1 MAVGTRAPSTSA
13 LTTSPYPYA
22 SSAPSRRTPTY
33 PSYVAPVPISETG
46 RSRTTG
52 PGGQWA
58 ETTQYGTPA
67 ERQSDLAAQQAKYAQ
82 EAQAR
87 QFAAAQAAAADQAR
101 YGQED
106 LMARAR
112 LNQDAQAQQFQS
124 MQGLFAQQ
132 GGGGTAPTISRTG
145 GSIGAA
151 EQAAR
156 SAAFARAKE
165 QTGRIGRSSLTGLRE
180 ALASRNMLGGGAEA
194 VGTGQIVGGAEGA
207 LNEFTREQMINDF
220 AAAQQAAGQEYS
232 GAITQRGQ
240 DLSAQQAQRQALFGL
255 MSNSGRLY

>member
-1 MAVGTRAPSTSA
+1 MAVGAQAPSTSA
-13 LTTSPYPYA
+13 LTTSPYPY
-22 SSAPSRRTPTY
+22 SSRAPSRRMPTY
-33 PSYVAPVPISETG
+33 PSYVAPVPISEIG
-46 RSRTTG
+46 RTRTTG
-52 PGGQWA
+52 PGGQWS
-58 ETTQYGTPA
+58 ETTQHGTPA
-67 ERQSDLAAQQAKYAQ
+67 ERQSDLAAQQAQYAQ
-82 EAQAR
+82 EAFQR
-87 QFAAAQAAAADQAR
+87 QSAAQQAAAAAQAR

-112 LNQDAQAQQFQS
+112 LNQDAQAQQFQQ
-124 MQGLFAQQ
+124 MQGLFTQSDS
-132 GGGGTAPTISRTG
+132 GGTAPTISRTG
-145 GSIGAA
+145 GSIGAT

-156 SAAFARAKE
+156 AAAFARAKE

-240 DLSAQQAQRQALFGL
+240 DLSAQQAQRNALYGL
-255 MSNSGRLY
+255 MRNSGRLY